1 MDLFQITI
9 VIFSAIALFL
19 YGLNSFSKEIKEI
32 GSDHFKTWIGKITQN
47 RLWGFLLGVLL
58 TSVIQSSSAVS
69 SITVALVDAGV
80 MSFTNSLAVM
90 LGANVGTTT
99 TAWLVTFKVGQI
111 APIFIVL
118 GTLISIIPAKIRTAG
133 KSFFYFGLI
142 LFSLEF
148 ISQSL
153 NPLKDDPRII
163 EVLSMADN
171 HLLGLI
177 AGVIVTIIVQSSSV
191 TTGLSI
197 IIAQQGVLSTEAA
210 IAIIIGSNV
219 GSTSTA
225 LIASLNMTPP
235 AKLAAKANF
244 LFNCF
249 GVMVCLPFINQFVS
263 LADLLAEEVGYKIA
277 FAHLIFNLVISLL
290 MLPFIKQFGNW
301 MMKKSKLSYGEKIE
315 VEQ

>member
-1 MDLFQITI
+1 MH
-9 VIFSAIALFL
+9 
-19 YGLNSFSKEIKEI
+19 GLNGFSQEVKDI
-32 GSDHFKTWIGKITQN
+32 GSDYFKTWIGKITQN
-47 RLWGFLLGVLL
+47 RLSAFLLGTLL
-58 TSVIQSSSAVS
+58 TAIIQSSSAVS
-69 SITVALVDAGV
+69 SITVALIDAGV
-80 MSFTNSLAVM
+80 ISFSNSLAVM

-111 APIFIVL
+111 APVFIVL
-118 GTLISIIPAKIRTAG
+118 GTLISIIPTRIRTAG

-153 NPLKDDPRII
+153 TPLKNDPKII
-163 EVLSMADN
+163 EVLAMADN
-171 HLLGLI
+171 HLLGII
-177 AGVIVTIIVQSSSV
+177 AGIIVTIMVQSSSV

-197 IIAQQGVLSTEAA
+197 ILAQQGVLSTEAA

-225 LIASLNMTPP
+225 LIASLNMTPS

-249 GVMVCLPFINQFVS
+249 GVVVCFPFINWLVN
-263 LADLLAEEVGYKIA
+263 LADLIAEDIGYQIA
-277 FAHLIFNLVISLL
+277 FAHLFFNVVISVL
-290 MLPFIKQFGNW
+290 MLPLIKQFGNW
-301 MMKKSKLSYGEKIE
+301 LMKKSNIE
-315 VEQ
+315 G